1 MKIMKIVIFMATD
14 TISRMDN
21 NIMIAATP
29 EEPRPCAMF
38 E

>member
-1 MKIMKIVIFMATD
+1 MIMKIMIVMFMAID
-14 TISRMDN
+14 AISRMDN
-21 NIMIAATP
+21 MIAATP